1 MIGYETRVVI
11 KEGQEP
17 GSLTTISATVKTP
30 TDGNGPGIFMEIKR
44 KITTYI
50 IREVDGIL
58 KND

>member
-1 MIGYETRVVI
+1 MKLLMIGYETRVVI

-44 KITTYI
+44 YGYKMDTSRI
-50 IREVDGIL
+50 
-58 KND
+58 